1 MAGQLRKSRG
11 VVAGGLRLRWE
22 EDYGSGDF
30 WPVEFSAAV
39 VVLLSEDSVLI
50 EDLAF
55 VLVVSG
61 ADTSVAAD

>member
-1 MAGQLRKSRG
+1 MAGRLRKSRG

-22 EDYGSGDF
+22 GDYGSGDF

-39 VVLLSEDSVLI
+39 AVLLPEDGILI

-61 ADTSVAAD
+61 ADTSVAAG